1 MVFAVSDV
9 VSDLVFPLVVL
20 VVGALVTGLLIPML
34 ARRRDRHLKALDVK
48 TALVSDISETV
59 LKFVMAIQFA
69 VLESQLPKNYAEAY
83 RTWEVETGVLHTKL
97 EAYFPGKGIVQ
108 DWESLEAHL
117 RTAYGLSENG
127 KAARASWGDAK
138 ATALAKK
145 KALIAKVLKSRAAGL
160 ETKPAS

>member
-1 MVFAVSDV
+1 
-9 VSDLVFPLVVL
+9 
-20 VVGALVTGLLIPML
+20 
-34 ARRRDRHLKALDVK
+34 
-48 TALVSDISETV
+48 
-59 LKFVMAIQFA
+59 
-69 VLESQLPKNYAEAY
+69 
-83 RTWEVETGVLHTKL
+83 VLHTKL

-145 KALIAKVLKSRAAGL
+145 RALIAKVLKSRAAGL